1 MHEKGGLY
9 FDFENNPE
17 RIISRTVSLM
27 VECLDTTSDGLPDYL
42 LKELFDKTNYIWL
55 ERTVTKGL
63 TT

>member
-42 LKELFDKTNYIWL
+42 LKELFDKTNYI
-55 ERTVTKGL
+55 
-63 TT
+63 